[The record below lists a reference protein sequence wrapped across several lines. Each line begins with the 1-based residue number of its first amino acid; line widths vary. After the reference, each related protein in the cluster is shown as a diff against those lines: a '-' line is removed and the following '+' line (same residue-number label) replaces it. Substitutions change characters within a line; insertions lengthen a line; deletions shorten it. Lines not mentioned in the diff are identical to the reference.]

1 VICNVETFGEFAA
14 AATLIL
20 NAAVAVWGVADES
33 FACTENAEEPDAVG
47 VPEIAPVE
55 LLSVKPAGSEPEA
68 TLQVYGVVP
77 PVAATAALYA
87 FLT

>member
-1 VICNVETFGEFAA
+1 VICSVEAE
-14 AATLIL
+14 TLIDS
-20 NAAVAVWGVADES
+20 ATVAVCGVADES

-68 TLQVYGVVP
+68 TLQAYGVVP
-77 PVAATAALYA
+77 PVAASAALYA
-87 FLT
+87 LLT